1 MQGTFSIEIDR
12 FNGILEHKGSGFWT
26 LDTVDAFLAAER
38 EAIASLDVEVQDLLI
53 LFDATDLAVQQ
64 REVIDRL
71 RQPENPLYRARR
83 AAFVTP
89 RGLGMMQIRR
99 GTPDAHIGV
108 FETVSEARRYLTSD

>member
-26 LDTVDAFLAAER
+26 LDTIDSLLA
-38 EAIASLDVEVQDLLI
+38 EVQDLLI